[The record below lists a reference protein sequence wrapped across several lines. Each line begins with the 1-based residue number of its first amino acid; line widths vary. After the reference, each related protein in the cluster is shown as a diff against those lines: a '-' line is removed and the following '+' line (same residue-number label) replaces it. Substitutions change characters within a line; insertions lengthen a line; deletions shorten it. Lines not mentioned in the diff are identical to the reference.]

1 MDENDTNK
9 LSVNTLLESV
19 EIMDRVSKE
28 MVCLNPVSQSKVS
41 DVVENVSIE
50 SAILNTKHTMTVD
63 KTLIVP

>member
-9 LSVNTLLESV
+9 LCVNTLLESV